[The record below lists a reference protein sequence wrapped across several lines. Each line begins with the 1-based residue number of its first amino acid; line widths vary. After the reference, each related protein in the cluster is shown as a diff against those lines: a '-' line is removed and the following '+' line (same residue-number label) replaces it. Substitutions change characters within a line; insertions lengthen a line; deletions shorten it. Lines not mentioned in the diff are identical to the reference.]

1 MCVDCAFTLTSVG
14 QLMCAECARVH
25 RGLPAPPPA
34 SRKRRFDLG
43 FLEEDSENVDTGSP
57 SGARGR
63 AHSGKDMRAQP
74 LTTAAAA
81 GAPTLAA
88 AAGPPTF
95 AAAAAPPF
103 AAPGACAWQQH
114 QQPPAQWPAALAAW
128 PQQPAAQCPAPAP
141 IAGNG
146 MAPGAAVGGFAAG
159 ASSGWPA
166 AGTEV
171 SMDAA

>member
-1 MCVDCAFTLTSVG
+1 
-14 QLMCAECARVH
+14 MCAECARVH

-43 FLEEDSENVDTGSP
+43 FWVEDSENVDTGSP

-74 LTTAAAA
+74 LTTAAAG
-81 GAPTLAA
+81 GA
-88 AAGPPTF
+88 PTF
-95 AAAAAPPF
+95 AAAAAPAF
-103 AAPGACAWQQH
+103 AAPGAGTWQQH
-114 QQPPAQWPAALAAW
+114 QQPPAVAQWPAALAAW

-141 IAGNG
+141 IAGTG
-146 MAPGAAVGGFAAG
+146 MAPGGAVGGFAAG
-159 ASSGWPA
+159 ASGGWPA